1 MQRTQKP
8 VKFSQP
14 IFMFEAVGT
23 MFAKK
28 LISEEI
34 VKRNEYFRK
43 KALTAQKSVQNECR
57 RKMLAFFYDRMQPR
71 TP

>member
-43 KALTAQKSVQNECR
+43 KALAGQKIRVYNRQMQKKSVRLFEGP
-57 RKMLAFFYDRMQPR
+57 L
-71 TP
+71 